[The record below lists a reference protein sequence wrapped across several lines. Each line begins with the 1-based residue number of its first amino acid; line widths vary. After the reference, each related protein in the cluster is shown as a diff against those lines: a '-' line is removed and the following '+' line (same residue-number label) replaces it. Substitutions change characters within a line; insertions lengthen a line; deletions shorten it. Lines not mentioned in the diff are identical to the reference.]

1 MGNTEV
7 AARRLSDTERLDWLR
22 LIRSENVGPITFSQ
36 LLSRFGTAAAALK
49 VLPDLARR
57 GGRAKPIKICSL
69 ADAEQEMAAI
79 VSAGAMLVAKGEVEY
94 PAALAAIDDA
104 PPVLTFKGHPHLTRS
119 PLFAIVGARNA
130 SALGIRFARQI
141 AQELGKRDLVIVSGL
156 ARGIDRAAHE
166 GALERG
172 TIAVQAGGI
181 DAIYPPENAELYQRI
196 ADTGLLVAEL
206 AFGTSPKPQHFPRR
220 NRIVSGMCL
229 GVLVVEAANR
239 SGSLITARMAVEQN
253 REVFAVPGSPLDPRA
268 FGPNDL
274 IRQGATLVRSADDII
289 EGLSSA
295 MRQPLSAPPLP
306 GIEAPPSPPSEADLA
321 PARAQVLEKLGSSPV
336 AVDEI
341 VRQIDGAAQV
351 VLVVLLELELAGKL
365 TRHPGNRVS
374 SA

>member
-1 MGNTEV
+1 LGDAEGLP
-7 AARRLSDTERLDWLR
+7 RRLSETERLDWLR

-57 GGRAKPIKICSL
+57 GGRDKPIKICST
-69 ADAEQEMAAI
+69 AQAEQEMSAIAA
-79 VSAGAMLVAKGEVEY
+79 AGAKLVAKGEAEY
-94 PAALAAIDDA
+94 PAALATIDDA
-104 PPVLTFKGHPHLTRS
+104 PPVLTLKGHPHLTQS
-119 PLFAIVGARNA
+119 ALFAIVGARNA

-181 DAIYPPENAELYQRI
+181 DAIYPPENTDLYQKI

-206 AFGTSPKPQHFPRR
+206 AFGATPKPQHFPRR
-220 NRIVSGMCL
+220 NRIVSGMSL

-239 SGSLITARMAVEQN
+239 SGSLITARMALEQN

-274 IRQGATLVRSADDII
+274 IRQGATLVRNADDII

-295 MRQPLSAPPLP
+295 MRRPLAAPLLPGVIAPPT
-306 GIEAPPSPPSEADLA
+306 PPSEAELA
-321 PARAQVLEKLGSSPV
+321 MLRARVLEKLGPSPV

-341 VRQIDGAAQV
+341 VRQIDGPAQA

-365 TRHPGNRVS
+365 TRHPGHRVS
-374 SA
+374 CT